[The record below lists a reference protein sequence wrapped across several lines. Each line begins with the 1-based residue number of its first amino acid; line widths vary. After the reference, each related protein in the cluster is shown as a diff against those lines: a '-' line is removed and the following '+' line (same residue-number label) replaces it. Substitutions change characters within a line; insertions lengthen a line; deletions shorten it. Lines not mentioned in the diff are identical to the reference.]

1 VIFPVRRMSRIASE
15 VSLGN
20 MGSDEYVKP
29 GSDEVSSLS
38 VSLNRLRRSMNEV
51 LRLMPPGDQR

>member
-1 VIFPVRRMSRIASE
+1 MSRIASE

-51 LRLMPPGDQR
+51 LRLTPPGDQR